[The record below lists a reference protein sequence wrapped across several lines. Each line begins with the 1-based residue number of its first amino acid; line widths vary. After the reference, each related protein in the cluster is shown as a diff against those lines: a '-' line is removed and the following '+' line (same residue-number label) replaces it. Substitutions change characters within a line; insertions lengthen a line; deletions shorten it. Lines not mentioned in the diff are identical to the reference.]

1 MINVC
6 APEKGIQA
14 EQEQKQQ
21 VHIEAGHIEVKN
33 SRTVGHKY
41 KDSKVLISALI
52 ITTAKGVGLCRRL
65 SPGKN
70 NWKNLSE
77 NNIH

>member
-1 MINVC
+1 MPVL
-6 APEKGIQA
+6 PEKGIQA

-21 VHIEAGHIEVKN
+21 VHIEAGHIEVKI
-33 SRTVGHKY
+33 SRTVGHRY

-65 SPGKN
+65 SPGEKQLEEFIRKQYSSN
-70 NWKNLSE
+70 
-77 NNIH
+77 